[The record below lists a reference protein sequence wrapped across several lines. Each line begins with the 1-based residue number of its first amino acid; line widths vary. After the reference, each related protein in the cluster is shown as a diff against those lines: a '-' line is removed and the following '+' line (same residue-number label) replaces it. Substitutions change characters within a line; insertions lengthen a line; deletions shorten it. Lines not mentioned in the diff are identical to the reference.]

1 MKIAIHQ
8 PNFMPWFPFFQKI
21 NNCDLF
27 VLLVNCQYEA
37 HNYQNRFNVGN
48 TWYTMSVDNSNRH
61 EHILTKK
68 YVNPKD
74 DWDTIKRKFL
84 SSNRPEYVEIM
95 SEMDDLIDI
104 SLSLTNHSI
113 IKKICEI
120 LDIKT
125 KIILDE
131 KTNLTKTDR
140 LIEICQKNNATTY
153 LSGLGGRNYLNLDL
167 FEKNGINIEFQNED
181 TLIKEPI
188 LETIRYVRQA
198 NNKHNS
204 KR

>member
-27 VLLVNCQYEA
+27 ILLVNCQYEA

-68 YVNPKD
+68 YVNPKE
-74 DWDTIKRKFL
+74 DWDAIKRKFL

-95 SEMDDLIDI
+95 SEMDGLIDT

-120 LDIKT
+120 LNIT
-125 KIILDE
+125 TTIILDE

-140 LIEICQKNNATTY
+140 LIEICQKHNATTY
-153 LSGLGGRNYLNLDL
+153 LSGIGGKNYLNLEL
-167 FEKNGINIEFQNED
+167 FERNGINIEFQSED

-198 NNKHNS
+198 NNKHHS
-204 KR
+204 K